1 MGWKRLFCL
10 PRSVTIFAGIRRTKS
25 RLVQNAESNSQK
37 LVNKREIAH
46 RYGVSERT
54 IQEWM
59 EKAMIPFY
67 KPGYMVR
74 FDPEECDLAL
84 NRFKV
89 PLAGGNLH
97 EPSECKGI
105 GRS

>member
-1 MGWKRLFCL
+1 
-10 PRSVTIFAGIRRTKS
+10 VQDVKS
-25 RLVQNAESNSQK
+25 NRQK
-37 LVNKREIAH
+37 LVSKREIAH
-46 RYGVSERT
+46 RYGVSART

-74 FDPEECDLAL
+74 FDPEECDIAL

-89 PLAGGNLH
+89 PLGGCILH
-97 EPSECKGI
+97 GPDTKKAPGSDVSADPRI
-105 GRS
+105 

>member
-1 MGWKRLFCL
+1 MNQTAEDERIHAN
-10 PRSVTIFAGIRRTKS
+10 RSPVVDKVA
-25 RLVQNAESNSQK
+25 SNSQK

-74 FDPEECDLAL
+74 FDPEECDIAL

-89 PLAGGNLH
+89 PSGGNFQR
-97 EPSECKGI
+97 EPGRHHPSGSELA
-105 GRS
+105 SASVS

>member
-1 MGWKRLFCL
+1 MGWKRLFC
-10 PRSVTIFAGIRRTKS
+10 PPGNFTILASIRRTKP

-37 LVNKREIAH
+37 LVNKRGIAH

-74 FDPEECDLAL
+74 FDPEECDIAL

-89 PLAGGNLH
+89 PSGGNPH
-97 EPSECKGI
+97 RES
-105 GRS
+105 

>member
-1 MGWKRLFCL
+1 
-10 PRSVTIFAGIRRTKS
+10 
-25 RLVQNAESNSQK
+25 
-37 LVNKREIAH
+37 
-46 RYGVSERT
+46 
-54 IQEWM
+54 M

-89 PLAGGNLH
+89 PLAGGNLPG
-97 EPSECKGI
+97 PSE
-105 GRS
+105 